1 MSSRTPLPECCAT
14 CTVCGWVYCR
24 DVNPSPCQHVEGER
38 SGICGDCWPKG
49 CDVCQDTVLPW

>member
-1 MSSRTPLPECCAT
+1 MPPECCAT
-14 CTVCGWVYCR
+14 CVVCGWIYCR

-49 CDVCQDTVLPW
+49 CDVCLETVLPW